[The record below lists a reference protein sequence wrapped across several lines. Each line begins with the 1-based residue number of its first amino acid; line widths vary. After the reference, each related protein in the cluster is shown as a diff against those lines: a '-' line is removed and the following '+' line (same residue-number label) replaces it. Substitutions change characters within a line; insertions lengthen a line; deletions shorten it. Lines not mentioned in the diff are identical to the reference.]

1 MENYDLKK
9 NADSEVED
17 LDLQSLPNWPGY
29 DYPLVCRELRKTDSK
44 LLYPVMKA
52 NAKHLNG
59 YIEWAKYAPSWD
71 FKEVQRFVN
80 DHMNHDLPRFHLLFS
95 IGYDVVG
102 FGSLAPVGKLRD
114 VQVALWVSKDF
125 EGQGIGKWIVTQL
138 EWYAFYIFGYDNVY
152 YQHDASN
159 RRSGKLPS
167 LLGYDFSHSFDEEI
181 TAKKETGLWYSW
193 KKRKPAGIPPGLI
206 DTGTLENWQGMRFP
220 WVSLI

>member
-1 MENYDLKK
+1 MENYDLKE

-80 DHMNHDLPRFHLLFS
+80 DHMNHVLPRFHLIFS

-167 LLGYDFSHSFDEEI
+167 ILGYDFSHSFDEEI

-193 KKRKPAGIPPGLI
+193 KKKKPAGIPPGLI
-206 DTGTLENWQGMRFP
+206 DTGTLENWEGMRFP
-220 WVSLI
+220 WKSLV

>member
-1 MENYDLKK
+1 MENYDLKE
-9 NADSEVED
+9 NADSAVED
-17 LDLQSLPNWPGY
+17 LDLQSLPNWPGH
-29 DYPLVCRELRKTDSK
+29 DYPLVCRDLRKTDSK

-80 DHMNHDLPRFHLLFS
+80 DHMNHDLPRFHLIFS

-193 KKRKPAGIPPGLI
+193 KKRKPAGIPPGMI

>member
-1 MENYDLKK
+1 MENYDLKE

>member
-1 MENYDLKK
+1 MENYDLKE
-9 NADSEVED
+9 NADSAVED
-17 LDLQSLPNWPGY
+17 LDLQSLPNWPGH

-80 DHMNHDLPRFHLLFS
+80 DHMNHDLPRFHLIFS

-193 KKRKPAGIPPGLI
+193 KKRKPAGIPPGMI